1 MSVNFLSANAMWKM
15 KILTSLHSAFSIQ
28 GYQSFKCSEPSFG
41 RNVSKQSDTAVAN
54 NWIFFQIESAFAS
67 NLSRERPACDTR
79 ATEET
84 LENTQNSALF
94 LSIST
99 YWIKYSLGIHCESS
113 QWEDMK
119 FLNTFVC
126 NFSAGAKC
134 RLFMLGKYEIF
145 FRPLV
150 FMSHP
155 WHCKCIPV
163 TR

>member
-1 MSVNFLSANAMWKM
+1 MQCGKWRFWQVCIQHFLFKVINLLSALNPV
-15 KILTSLHSAFSIQ
+15 
-28 GYQSFKCSEPSFG
+28 SEK
-41 RNVSKQSDTAVAN
+41 NVSNQSDTAVAN
-54 NWIFFQIESAFAS
+54 NWIFFQIESAFAG
-67 NLSRERPACDTR
+67 NLSRERPACDTW

-134 RLFMLGKYEIF
+134 RLFMLGNSEIF
-145 FRPLV
+145 FRAAPFRPFV